1 VTAKK
6 KQVYVIR
13 MTLNGSKPTIWR
25 KLAVPSDITLG
36 ELHEVIQIAM
46 GWTDSHLHQ
55 FVLQD
60 KGLKPSPQEI
70 ARRIRQDDFDGAF
83 MDRMGGRRVFVTTV
97 TPWGEPG
104 EMEGEDEDAV
114 TLVEVC
120 PKAKSKLIY
129 EYDFGD
135 GWEHTIEVQKIL
147 EPESGV
153 EYPVCLGGK
162 KACPPEDCGG
172 IWGYYELLDA
182 IADPKHD
189 RHDELR
195 EWLGGEFDPD
205 AFDLE
210 EVNAVLAQWRKHAD
224 E

>member
-1 VTAKK
+1 MTAKK

>member
-1 VTAKK
+1 MTAKK

-135 GWEHTIEVQKIL
+135 GWEHTVEVQKIL
-147 EPESGV
+147 EPEPGV